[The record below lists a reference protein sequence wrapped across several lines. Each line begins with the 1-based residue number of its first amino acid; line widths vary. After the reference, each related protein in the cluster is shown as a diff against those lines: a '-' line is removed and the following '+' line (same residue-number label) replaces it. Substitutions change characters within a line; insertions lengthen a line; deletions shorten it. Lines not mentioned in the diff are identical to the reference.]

1 MNEETTNEFLIL
13 LNYVMNQAD
22 DVVNSKDDL
31 QVNLN

>member
-13 LNYVMNQAD
+13 LNCVMNQAD